1 MWERTALGQ
10 KACKHLKICKP
21 VYIWS
26 QTENIYDSIKF
37 GLVLP
42 VTEVPIFKR
51 GISRPL
57 SICTKLTCRKQKMV
71 YKK

>member
-10 KACKHLKICKP
+10 KACEHLKICKP

-42 VTEVPIFKR
+42 VTEVPIFKKR
-51 GISRPL
+51 
-57 SICTKLTCRKQKMV
+57 
-71 YKK
+71 YF